1 MLWRGAFSSRQRK
14 GNHMQ
19 VIVYA
24 AVSGLSFGFMIAVA
38 VFGSNPYEIVKIS
51 GLAAFGC
58 VIGELIYRHFE
69 AP

>member
-1 MLWRGAFSSRQRK
+1 
-14 GNHMQ
+14 MQ